1 MILNICFSA
10 EERRRMLHEIE
21 YRDAEVARQVQTRL
35 FKDTGTPP
43 LPMMSNGDV
52 PEAVGGK
59 VYLLFVSSVVEFYRW
74 WVLKCKIL
82 AQESTCSK
90 DFFLK
95 QSYNPSIRDR

>member
-1 MILNICFSA
+1 MILNIYFPA

-59 VYLLFVSSVVEFYRW
+59 IYILCLNDEIEAEF
-74 WVLKCKIL
+74 
-82 AQESTCSK
+82 
-90 DFFLK
+90 FFD
-95 QSYNPSIRDR
+95 IIF

>member
-1 MILNICFSA
+1 MPALPLITLLWNKFWWFLTFNICFSA

-59 VYLLFVSSVVEFYRW
+59 V
-74 WVLKCKIL
+74 
-82 AQESTCSK
+82 
-90 DFFLK
+90 
-95 QSYNPSIRDR
+95 

>member
-1 MILNICFSA
+1 MQCIIFDTQYLFLA

-21 YRDAEVARQVQTRL
+21 FRDAEVARQVQTRL

-59 VYLLFVSSVVEFYRW
+59 LYLWSCDCV
-74 WVLKCKIL
+74 
-82 AQESTCSK
+82 
-90 DFFLK
+90 
-95 QSYNPSIRDR
+95 

>member
-59 VYLLFVSSVVEFYRW
+59 VYRTRAIITRGPKTFFKGLF
-74 WVLKCKIL
+74 I
-82 AQESTCSK
+82 SK
-90 DFFLK
+90 FWPWIVFKRSL
-95 QSYNPSIRDR
+95 

>member
-1 MILNICFSA
+1 MILNICFPA

-59 VYLLFVSSVVEFYRW
+59 VFLVLWLFKWWKRSRIHFLILFFTKLVFY
-74 WVLKCKIL
+74 
-82 AQESTCSK
+82 
-90 DFFLK
+90 DFCLVDL
-95 QSYNPSIRDR
+95 IMLI

>member
-1 MILNICFSA
+1 MTLNIYFPA

-59 VYLLFVSSVVEFYRW
+59 VLF
-74 WVLKCKIL
+74 I
-82 AQESTCSK
+82 
-90 DFFLK
+90 FFRRV
-95 QSYNPSIRDR
+95 QIH

>member
-1 MILNICFSA
+1 
-10 EERRRMLHEIE
+10 MLHEIE

-59 VYLLFVSSVVEFYRW
+59 VYLWSCDCV
-74 WVLKCKIL
+74 
-82 AQESTCSK
+82 
-90 DFFLK
+90 
-95 QSYNPSIRDR
+95 

>member
-1 MILNICFSA
+1 M
-10 EERRRMLHEIE
+10 HEIE

-59 VYLLFVSSVVEFYRW
+59 VLFIFFRRVQIHWR
-74 WVLKCKIL
+74 
-82 AQESTCSK
+82 STSECGGNK
-90 DFFLK
+90 
-95 QSYNPSIRDR
+95 

>member
-1 MILNICFSA
+1 
-10 EERRRMLHEIE
+10 MLHEIE

-59 VYLLFVSSVVEFYRW
+59 VYFMVLWLCLNDEIEAEFFFWYYFLVNNHVELDALRKTF
-74 WVLKCKIL
+74 
-82 AQESTCSK
+82 
-90 DFFLK
+90 
-95 QSYNPSIRDR
+95 SICLGNLDLI

>member
-59 VYLLFVSSVVEFYRW
+59 VYLCTPPRIDL
-74 WVLKCKIL
+74 
-82 AQESTCSK
+82 
-90 DFFLK
+90 
-95 QSYNPSIRDR
+95 

>member
-1 MILNICFSA
+1 
-10 EERRRMLHEIE
+10 MLHEIE

-59 VYLLFVSSVVEFYRW
+59 VFL
-74 WVLKCKIL
+74 VL
-82 AQESTCSK
+82 
-90 DFFLK
+90 
-95 QSYNPSIRDR
+95 

>member
-1 MILNICFSA
+1 MFVA

-59 VYLLFVSSVVEFYRW
+59 SKLYLYPWMFLDDEKRSRILFLMIF
-74 WVLKCKIL
+74 
-82 AQESTCSK
+82 
-90 DFFLK
+90 
-95 QSYNPSIRDR
+95 